1 MAVTVKFFA
10 YFREVFGGREL
21 DVPAAEAATLGA
33 LLDRLGDTPQRRA
46 ELLAGTGLKPHLVV
60 MVNGAPL
67 PADRPLEIALKD
79 GDVVAIF
86 PLLGG
91 G

>member
-1 MAVTVKFFA
+1 MINGTP
-10 YFREVFGGREL
+10 
-21 DVPAAEAATLGA
+21 VPPDHPLAT
-33 LLDRLGDTPQRRA
+33 P
-46 ELLAGTGLKPHLVV
+46 
-60 MVNGAPL
+60 
-67 PADRPLEIALKD
+67 LKD

>member
-1 MAVTVKFFA
+1 MAVKVKFFA
-10 YFREVFGGREL
+10 YFREVFGGKDM
-21 DVPAAEAATLGA
+21 DVPAADASTVGA
-33 LLDRLGDTPQRRA
+33 LLDRLGSTPKRRD
-46 ELLAGTGLKPHLVV
+46 ELFAGGNLKPHLVI

-67 PADRPLEIALKD
+67 PADAPLAAPLKD
-79 GDVVAIF
+79 GDAVAIF

>member
-1 MAVTVKFFA
+1 MAVRVKLFA
-10 YFREVFGGREL
+10 YFREVFGGKEF
-21 DVPAAEAATLGA
+21 DVPAAEAATIGA
-33 LLDRLGDTPQRRA
+33 LLDRLGDTPKRRA
-46 ELLAGTGLKPHLVV
+46 ELLAGTALKPHLIV

-67 PADRPLEIALKD
+67 PAGEPLAAPLKD

-86 PLLGG
+86 PLFGG

>member
-1 MAVTVKFFA
+1 MAVKVKFFA
-10 YFREVFGGREL
+10 YFREVFGGKDM
-21 DVPAAEAATLGA
+21 DVPAADASTVGA
-33 LLDRLGDTPQRRA
+33 LLDCLGNTPKRRG
-46 ELLAGTGLKPHLVV
+46 ELFAGPALKPHLVI
-60 MVNGAPL
+60 MINSASL
-67 PADRPLEIALKD
+67 PPDRPLATPLKD

>member
-1 MAVTVKFFA
+1 MAVKVKLFA
-10 YFREVFGGREL
+10 YFREVFGGK
-21 DVPAAEAATLGA
+21 DMDIPAADAATVGA
-33 LLDRLGDTPQRRA
+33 LLDRLGNTPKRRD
-46 ELLAGTGLKPHLVV
+46 ELFAGGNLKPHLVI
-60 MVNGAPL
+60 MVNGSPVPADAPL
-67 PADRPLEIALKD
+67 AAPLKD